1 MHLKLVS
8 LALSQLL
15 KAWGGDEIG
24 LKCKSLYLVKESTGM
39 LQPCVVKP
47 YEELC

>member
-1 MHLKLVS
+1 MHLKVVS

-24 LKCKSLYLVKESTGM
+24 KCKSLYLVKESTGK
-39 LQPCVVKP
+39 LQLCVIKP
-47 YEELC
+47 FEELR